1 MNKTYLFLILLIS
14 SFSLS
19 AQDSSQTWHFSV
31 GLDMGVAST
40 YKITGTDTGFSNSLS
55 MSPSISISHKS
66 GLAFS
71 YSPRFVFGGATQGL
85 YMHAVSVGISQYD
98 KPAFSYA
105 ANFYHYFFTG
115 NKSIPYSPLTNEL
128 YTSFMYKKP
137 WLRPGISAG
146 IGFGTNTSVSP
157 SAFVY
162 DMGISAGVSH
172 SFDWDSGDVSFSAA
186 PSLSLNAGTNDYFS
200 FLNTTKYIGKGS
212 NSGKYIKKGAGSNS
226 GRGRS
231 SSSGTT
237 TTTTATQGKTF
248 DLTNIELGI
257 ESSMEIGAFT
267 MRPELSFY
275 LPVGSTAGSGIS
287 TYWQIAFQYK
297 F

>member
-1 MNKTYLFLILLIS
+1 MKKLYLLFVLLAS
-14 SFSLS
+14 FFSLK
-19 AQDSSQTWHFSV
+19 AQDSARAWNFSV
-31 GLDMGVAST
+31 GLDMGIAPT
-40 YKITGTDTGFSNSLS
+40 YKITGIDTGFSNSLS
-55 MSPSISISHKS
+55 LAPSVSFRHKS

-71 YSPRFVFGGATQGL
+71 YSPKFVFGGATPGL

-105 ANFYHYFFTG
+105 ASFSHYFFTG
-115 NKSIPYSPLTNEL
+115 NSSVPYSPLTNEI
-128 YTSFMYKKP
+128 YTSFTYKKP

-146 IGFGTNTSVSP
+146 IGFGTNTAISP
-157 SAFVY
+157 SASVY

-172 SFDWDSGDVSFSAA
+172 SFDWESGDVSFSAS

-212 NSGKYIKKGAGSNS
+212 NSGQYFKKGAGSTS
-226 GRGRS
+226 RKGRS
-231 SSSGTT
+231 GTGGSTT
-237 TTTTATQGKTF
+237 TTQGKTF

-257 ESSMEIGAFT
+257 ESSMEIGSFT
-267 MRPELSFY
+267 MRPALSFY
-275 LPVGSTAGSGIS
+275 IPVGSAAGSGLS